1 LSKFENDIKEF
12 QLTIKDLSHKLVILE
27 ENNLS
32 KLIRYLELKNE
43 LNQISLNTFKNDF
56 MLNLLKEKEKFN
68 KNTLNQLQ
76 NMNSEYNN
84 RLKEVKEKFY
94 RKEELLK
101 SKYYVNINSD
111 SHSIGNGKENQE
123 KDEKIN
129 FLERKLKELTYIN
142 ECLEKEN
149 RQFSFSTRFLEQ
161 NVKNVEH
168 NERLHNY
175 NNF

>member
-1 LSKFENDIKEF
+1 M
-12 QLTIKDLSHKLVILE
+12 
-27 ENNLS
+27 
-32 KLIRYLELKNE
+32 
-43 LNQISLNTFKNDF
+43 NQISLNTFKNDF

-68 KNTLNQLQ
+68 KNTLNQLH

-84 RLKEVKEKFY
+84 RLKEVKEKFN

-111 SHSIGNGKENQE
+111 NHFTGNEKENQE

-129 FLERKLKELTYIN
+129 YLVQKVKELTYIN

-161 NVKNVEH
+161 NVKNREN
-168 NERLHNY
+168 NESPHNY